1 MKKNL
6 DSSILQT
13 KTVGTIIDLLKRA
26 REVTRNNTR
35 LAKDVNRDIDFVL
48 RCYKTASNISKRGK
62 RPTILSDNHFTGIYK
77 VNL

>member
-48 RCYKTASNISKRGK
+48 RFYKTASNISKSGK
-62 RPTILSDNHFTGIYK
+62 SPTILSDNHFTGIYK